1 MRSSP
6 PHTHCLNVEA
16 VLVITCSALSIYNAV
31 ELILIIFSSF
41 KKWTGLYFWSLL
53 VASFGI
59 LPYNVGFLIFYFEL
73 THNWVGFIFSSY
85 GWTTMV
91 TGQSVVLYSRLHL
104 VTAETNVLKPIKWM
118 IIVDAFIFHIPITVM
133 LFASHLGTATAQ
145 FANVYKVYEK
155 LQMTGFCIQEFIISG
170 VYVREAVRLIACLA
184 KSKTRHTMWQLFS
197 INIIIIIMD
206 IFLLALEYRNLSTL
220 EQTTKGLI
228 YSIKLKLEFAIL
240 GKLVDIV
247 QSTNHDVSATV
258 TDTSHFLDA
267 TRAKSEVHAVGAMTD
282 ASGTKPSVEFV
293 EDTAVVYSGPRSKR
307 DVRPTS
313 STGEVEQK
321 CDTFRSITRASD
333 SESVREDR
341 AQSQEYAEF
350 IRQISR

>member
-1 MRSSP
+1 MSSSP
-6 PHTHCLNVEA
+6 PHIHCLGVEA
-16 VLVITCSALSIYNAV
+16 VVVITCSALSTYNSL

-73 THNWVGFIFSSY
+73 THNWIGFILSSY
-85 GWTTMV
+85 GWVTMV

-104 VTAETNVLKPIKWM
+104 VTAEANVLKPIKWM
-118 IIVDAFIFHIPITVM
+118 IIVNAFVFHTPTTVM
-133 LFASHLGTATAQ
+133 LFASHIGTAMAQ
-145 FANVYKVYEK
+145 FSNAYKVYEK

-170 VYVREAVRLIACLA
+170 VYLREAVRLIASLA
-184 KSKTRHTMWQLFS
+184 KSKTRHTMWQLFA

-206 IFLLALEYRNLSTL
+206 IALLALEYRNLTIM

-247 QSTNHDVSATV
+247 RPTNQDVSATIL
-258 TDTSHFLDA
+258 DTSDFLDP
-267 TRAKSEVHAVGAMTD
+267 TRTKSEVHAVSIMTGVN
-282 ASGTKPSVEFV
+282 GTKPSVEFI
-293 EDTAVVYSGPRSKR
+293 EDTAVVYSGPRYKS

-313 STGEVEQK
+313 PTGEVEQNRGV
-321 CDTFRSITRASD
+321 FRSIIRAPD
-333 SESVREDR
+333 GESVREDR
-341 AQSQEYAEF
+341 AQSQEYVEF

>member
-1 MRSSP
+1 MSSSP
-6 PHTHCLNVEA
+6 HCLNVVA
-16 VLVITCSALSIYNAV
+16 VVVITCSTLSVYNAL
-31 ELILIIFSSF
+31 ELILIVFSTF

-59 LPYNVGFLIFYFEL
+59 LPYNIGFLIFYFKL
-73 THNWVGFIFSSY
+73 AHNWIGFAFSSY
-85 GWTTMV
+85 GWPTMV

-104 VTAETNVLKPIKWM
+104 VTAEVNVLKPIKWM
-118 IIVDAFIFHIPITVM
+118 IIVNALIFHIPITVM
-133 LFASHLGTATAQ
+133 LFASHIGTEMVQ
-145 FANVYKVYEK
+145 FSDVYKVYEK

-170 VYVREAVRLIACLA
+170 VYLREAVRLIASIA
-184 KSKTRHTMWQLFS
+184 RSKARHTLWQLFS
-197 INIIIIIMD
+197 INIVIIIMD
-206 IFLLALEYRNLSTL
+206 IFLLALEYRNLSTM

-240 GKLVDIV
+240 GKLVDMV
-247 QSTNHDVSATV
+247 HPTNHDASATI
-258 TDTSHFLDA
+258 TDTSDFLDA
-267 TRAKSEVHAVGAMTD
+267 ARTRSVVYAVGTVTG

-293 EDTAVVYSGPRSKR
+293 EDTAMVYSDPRSKS

-313 STGEVEQK
+313 TGEIERK
-321 CDTFRSITRASD
+321 RDAFHSITPVSD
-333 SESVREDR
+333 CESVREDK

>member
-1 MRSSP
+1 MRSSAP
-6 PHTHCLNVEA
+6 YTHGLNAEA
-16 VLVITCSALSIYNAV
+16 VLVITCSALSVYNAV

-41 KKWTGLYFWSLL
+41 QKWTGLYFWSLL

-59 LPYNVGFLIFYFEL
+59 LPYNVGFLIFYFEF

-104 VTAETNVLKPIKWM
+104 VTAKANVLRPIKWM
-118 IIVDAFIFHIPITVM
+118 IIVDAFVFHIPITVM
-133 LFASHLGTATAQ
+133 LFASHLGAATAQ
-145 FANVYKVYEK
+145 FADVYKVYEK
-155 LQMTGFCIQEFIISG
+155 FQMTGFCIQEFIISG
-170 VYVREAVRLIACLA
+170 VYLREAVRLITSLS

-206 IFLLALEYRNLSTL
+206 IFLLVLEYRNLSTL

-247 QSTNHDVSATV
+247 QSTNHDVSATLK
-258 TDTSHFLDA
+258 DTSDFLDA
-267 TRAKSEVHAVGAMTD
+267 SRTRSEVHAGGTTTG
-282 ASGTKPSVEFV
+282 ASGKEPLVEFV
-293 EDTAVVYSGPRSKR
+293 EDTGVVHSGPRSKR
-307 DVRPTS
+307 DVRPPFS
-313 STGEVEQK
+313 SGEFEQK
-321 CDTFRSITRASD
+321 RDVFRAITRASD
-333 SESVREDR
+333 GESVREDW

-350 IRQISR
+350 MRQISR

>member
-1 MRSSP
+1 MSSAAP
-6 PHTHCLNVEA
+6 QTHCLNVEA
-16 VLVITCSALSIYNAV
+16 VVVITCSALSIYNAV

-41 KKWTGLYFWSLL
+41 QKWTGLYFWSLL

-104 VTAETNVLKPIKWM
+104 LTTEANVLKPIKWM
-118 IIVDAFIFHIPITVM
+118 IVVNAFIFHIPITAM
-133 LFASHLGTATAQ
+133 LFASHLGAATTQ
-145 FANVYKVYEK
+145 FAEVYKVYEK

-170 VYVREAVRLIACLA
+170 VYLREAVRLIASLA
-184 KSKTRHTMWQLFS
+184 KSKTRYTMWQLFS
-197 INIIIIIMD
+197 INIIIIVMD
-206 IFLLALEYRNLSTL
+206 IFLLALEYRNLSVL

-240 GKLVDIV
+240 GKLVDIA
-247 QSTNHDVSATV
+247 QSTNLDVSATV
-258 TDTSHFLDA
+258 TDTSDFLDA
-267 TRAKSEVHAVGAMTD
+267 TRTKSEVHAVGTMTG

-293 EDTAVVYSGPRSKR
+293 EDTAVVYSGHRSKR
-307 DVRPTS
+307 EVRPSS
-313 STGEVEQK
+313 STREAEQK
-321 CDTFRSITRASD
+321 RDVFHSITRASD

-341 AQSQEYAEF
+341 VQSQEYADF
-350 IRQISR
+350 IRQLSR